1 MKGTKKTAYQ
11 AAALERLRNE
21 MRELQ
26 SELRAAELELA
37 HKDRMLEEKETAYQ
51 QLKALHE
58 KFMFSYSEKV
68 EALEEAARAYKS
80 IAEEARH
87 AHKTFRQ
94 EAEAEIAAMR
104 KQNREG

>member
-21 MRELQ
+21 VRELQ
-26 SELRAAELELA
+26 SELHAAELELT
-37 HKDRMLEEKETAYQ
+37 HKDRMLEEKEHAYQ
-51 QLKALHE
+51 QMKALHE

-68 EALEEAARAYKS
+68 EALEEAEREYKA
-80 IAEEARH
+80 ITEEARN
-87 AHKTFRQ
+87 AHKAFRQ
-94 EAEAEIAAMR
+94 EAQAELAAMR